1 MKLARRRTALA
12 ATGTFM
18 VCVLGAVAAGG
29 QSAPGQ
35 NPPMAETV
43 FKNIQVLKGIPVDE
57 FMDTMG
63 MFAAATAK
71 DCTGCH
77 APGIL
82 TGSRDAFAEA
92 TPMIQRARQMVEMM
106 NTINRTSFGGR
117 RRVTCYTCHAGT
129 PTPGRVPNLAV
140 QYGAPL
146 PENPNAMEVI
156 ALPGAA
162 NQVDQIFAKYIR
174 PLGER
179 SGCPAS
185 RALPRTAC
193 MRAGTPPLVRF
204 HSRCSAEPPTS

>member
-1 MKLARRRTALA
+1 MKLACRRIALGA
-12 ATGTFM
+12 AGTFM
-18 VCVLGAVAAGG
+18 VWVLGTGSVGG
-29 QSAPGQ
+29 QSGPGQ

-92 TPMIQRARQMVEMM
+92 TPMIQRARQMVVMM

-146 PENPNAMEVI
+146 PENPNAMEVV

-162 NQVDQIFAKYIR
+162 NQVDQIFAKYIEA
-174 PLGER
+174 LGGAKR
-179 SGCPAS
+179 
-185 RALPRTAC
+185 LPSCRELC
-193 MRAGTPPLVRF
+193 RGRHVCGLGHRLW
-204 HSRCSAEPPTS
+204 